1 MNGLLAPTLPARH
14 EDISVCSFLDSSS
27 ALSVVFTNGSD
38 ALGWFVRHPTA
49 CCAYAGVHPHR
60 SLAGTRRRRRL
71 RFDSHEPR
79 LSGFLAR
86 PPGSN
91 GPMNHPIAIVIP
103 VKGGPQA
110 KSRLAPVLS
119 DVERLAL
126 ARSMAAHV
134 IEAARASSRAACVT
148 VVTACPAMAGLAR
161 ELGALVQHDI
171 RNEGT
176 AVACLQARDA
186 LGHDQ
191 AILFLNADLPWL
203 RPQTLDQL
211 AQVEAAAV
219 ICPDRHR
226 IGTNALLIRPGA
238 ALAPAFGGASF
249 ARHRAAAT
257 QAGVPMVIFDDPRI
271 AFDVD
276 DAADLAARPYSAAPA
291 KRRAA

>member
-1 MNGLLAPTLPARH
+1 MN
-14 EDISVCSFLDSSS
+14 
-27 ALSVVFTNGSD
+27 
-38 ALGWFVRHPTA
+38 
-49 CCAYAGVHPHR
+49 
-60 SLAGTRRRRRL
+60 
-71 RFDSHEPR
+71 
-79 LSGFLAR
+79 R
-86 PPGSN
+86 PL
-91 GPMNHPIAIVIP
+91 AIVIP
-103 VKGGPQA
+103 VKGGPRA

-148 VVTACPAMAGLAR
+148 VVTACPDMAGLAR
-161 ELGALVQHDI
+161 ELGALVQHDT

-176 AVACLQARDA
+176 AAACLQARDA
-186 LGHDQ
+186 LGHET
-191 AILFLNADLPWL
+191 ALLFLNADLPLL

-211 AQVEAAAV
+211 AQVEAAVV

-238 ALAPAFGGASF
+238 ALDPAFGGASF

-276 DAADLAARPYSAAPA
+276 DAADLAARPYSEASAR
-291 KRRAA
+291 RRAA